1 MFLGTAEVVVMSK
14 YTYEVALAL
23 AVAASLFLVMTIGA
37 VGVIGAEGDPF
48 DRVYLGVVGLGVL
61 GALVARFRARGMAYA
76 LFAMALAQVVVTV
89 VALILGKQDSPVSSV
104 FEIVGLN
111 GLFVV
116 MFSAAGLLFR
126 GAARGAA
133 SRAP

>member
-1 MFLGTAEVVVMSK
+1 MVVRPAVEMMGK

-23 AVAASLFLVMTIGA
+23 AVAASLFLLMMIGA

-48 DRVYLGVVGLGVL
+48 DRVYFGVVGLGVL

-76 LFAMALAQVVVTV
+76 LFTMALAQVVVIV
-89 VALILGKQDSPVSSV
+89 VALTIGKQDSPVSSV

-111 GLFVV
+111 GFFVV
-116 MFSAAGLLFR
+116 LFSASALFFR
-126 GAARGAA
+126 KAA
-133 SRAP
+133 APAP